1 MTPLALVAALLLAQA
16 ISPGDSSRDAAQR
29 GVGIT
34 PPRTGGASG
43 PVAQRIMDPPA
54 GQTTGAN
61 LPDSMVT
68 DGNPGRSPAD
78 KPRFWA
84 GTADEWAR
92 HKALCT
98 SKYPTYHP
106 ESDTIAKEGVRMR
119 CPEP

>member
-1 MTPLALVAALLLAQA
+1 MTPIALAALLLLQS

-34 PPRTGGASG
+34 PPRTGGQSG
-43 PVAQRIMDPPA
+43 VVAPRTLDPPA

-68 DGNPGRSPAD
+68 DPKTRVNPAEKPA
-78 KPRFWA
+78 FWT
-84 GTADEWAR
+84 GTAEAWAR

-98 SKYPTYHP
+98 SKHPSYHP
-106 ESDTIAKEGVRMR
+106 ESDTIAREGVRIR
-119 CPEP
+119 CPEA